1 MVVYKKSEKKLVK
14 KFFFVLFLFPGKETI
29 VALLYSYV
37 IR

>member
-14 KFFFVLFLFPGKETI
+14 EFFFALFLFPGKETI